1 MAVINFYL
9 RGEKIYF
16 RYRPNRK
23 FDLLIA
29 TPYSIKPENWDSRSQ
44 SWNKAQIIKG
54 AQKTETKLLNKQI
67 ERFNSLLSSF
77 RSDVEIFIQNN
88 SDKEASNLKELVKDF
103 VTKNYFA
110 HRINTKT
117 KVKKYTIPEN
127 MFDLINHYID
137 YRSVADVT
145 KGVKPLAENTI
156 KKYKTL
162 QNILHTFN
170 KKLLVTEINDVF
182 RIKFVEFLNK
192 KLYSANTQVKFI
204 KDIKMF
210 CKFANKEH
218 NVSKQVLAWKID
230 SEPENVAEFVT
241 FTFDDLR
248 KLKFAEMPTEAMD
261 NVRDWLL
268 ISCFTSVR
276 VSELFTFDSANI
288 EDEVYLKVYE
298 KKNRNTKSGGL
309 KYIYLMPDVIE
320 ILNKRNGQFPKK
332 ISDQRYNEYVK
343 KVCEL
348 AKIDHLTIGGKVEVH
363 NGMKRKVKKEAP
375 FYEFVTSHSGRATY
389 VTLFSQYL
397 PTEIIQ
403 MQTNHH
409 STEMV
414 EQYNKISEE
423 ELALQRAKTVA
434 QAHKEASK
442 KYNILL
448 NAN

>member
-1 MAVINFYL
+1 MTAISFYL

-16 RYRPNRK
+16 RYRPNRD
-23 FDLLIA
+23 FDLHIS
-29 TPYSIKPENWDSRSQ
+29 TPYSIKPENWDSVNQ
-44 SWNKAQIIKG
+44 NWNEAQIIKG
-54 AQKTETKLLNKQI
+54 AQKTETKLLNKEI
-67 ERFNSLLSSF
+67 ERFNGLLSTF
-77 RSDVEIFIQNN
+77 RLDVGKFILDN
-88 SDKEASNLKELVKDF
+88 SDKEAPILKVLVKDF
-103 VTKNYFA
+103 VSRNYFA

-117 KVKKYTIPEN
+117 KAKKYTIPEN
-127 MFDLINHYID
+127 MFDLINYYID
-137 YRSVADVT
+137 FRSVADVT
-145 KGVKPLAENTI
+145 KGVKPLADNTV

-162 QNILHTFN
+162 QNLLHTFN

-182 RIKFVEFLNK
+182 RNKFIEFLNK
-192 KLYSANTQVKFI
+192 KSYSPNTQVKFI
-204 KDIKMF
+204 KDVKMF

-218 NVSKQVLAWKID
+218 NVSKQVLAWEID
-230 SEPENVAEFVT
+230 SNPENVAEFVT

-248 KLKFAEMPTEAMD
+248 KLRLTEMPTETLD

-309 KYIYLMPDVIE
+309 KYVYLMPEVIE
-320 ILNKRNGQFPKK
+320 ILQKRNGQFPKK

-343 KVCEL
+343 KVCKF
-348 AKIDHLTIGGKVEVH
+348 AKIDRLTIGGKVEVN

-409 STEMV
+409 SVEMV
-414 EQYNKISEE
+414 EHYNKTDSEQ
-423 ELALQRAKTVA
+423 LALQRAKTVA
-434 QAHKEASK
+434 QAHKEASS
-442 KYNILL
+442 KYNVILK
-448 NAN
+448 AV

>member
-1 MAVINFYL
+1 MTAVNYYL

-16 RYRPNRK
+16 RYRPNRD
-23 FDLLIA
+23 FDLSIA
-29 TPYSIKPENWDSRSQ
+29 TPYSIKPENWDSEKQ
-44 SWNKAQIIKG
+44 CWNEAQIIKG
-54 AQKTETKLLNKQI
+54 AQKTESKLLNKEI
-67 ERFNSLLSSF
+67 ERFNSLLISF
-77 RSDVEIFIQNN
+77 RSTVGKFIQDN
-88 SDKEASNLKELVKDF
+88 SDKEASDLKELVKDF

-110 HRINTKT
+110 HRLNTKT
-117 KVKKYTIPEN
+117 KAKNYTIPEK
-127 MFDLINHYID
+127 MFDLINYYIEF
-137 YRSVADVT
+137 RSVADVT
-145 KGVKPLAENTI
+145 KGVKPLAENTV

-162 QNILHTFN
+162 QNLLHSFN
-170 KKLLVTEINDVF
+170 RKLLVTEINDVF
-182 RIKFVEFLNK
+182 RNKFIEFLNK
-192 KLYSANTQVKFI
+192 KSYSANTQVKFI
-204 KDIKMF
+204 KDVKMF

-218 NVSKQVLAWKID
+218 NVSKQVLAWEID
-230 SEPENVAEFVT
+230 STPENVAEFVT

-248 KLKFAEMPTEAMD
+248 KLRLTEMPTETLD

-288 EDEVYLKVYE
+288 EDEFYLKVYE

-309 KYIYLMPDVIE
+309 KYVYLMPEVIE

-343 KVCEL
+343 KVCKV
-348 AKIDHLTIGGKVEVH
+348 AKIDRLTIGGKIEVN
-363 NGMKRKVKKEAP
+363 NGMKRKIKTEAP

-409 STEMV
+409 SVEMV
-414 EQYNKISEE
+414 EHYNKTDAEK
-423 ELALQRAKTVA
+423 LALQRAKTVA
-434 QAHKEASK
+434 QAHKEASS
-442 KYNILL
+442 KYNVVLK
-448 NAN
+448 AV

>member
-1 MAVINFYL
+1 MTAISFYL

-16 RYRPNRK
+16 RYRPNRD
-23 FDLLIA
+23 FDLSIA
-29 TPYSIKPENWDSRSQ
+29 TPYSIKPENWDSEKQ
-44 SWNKAQIIKG
+44 CWNEAQIIKG
-54 AQKTETKLLNKQI
+54 AQKAETKLLNKEI
-67 ERFNSLLSSF
+67 ERFNGLLISF
-77 RSDVEIFIQNN
+77 RYNVGKFIQDN
-88 SDKEASNLKELVKDF
+88 SDKEAPILKVLVKDF
-103 VTKNYFA
+103 VSRNYFA

-117 KVKKYTIPEN
+117 KAKKYTIPEN
-127 MFDLINHYID
+127 MFDLINYYID
-137 YRSVADVT
+137 FRSVADVT
-145 KGVKPLAENTI
+145 KGVKPLAENTV

-162 QNILHTFN
+162 QNLLHTFN
-170 KKLLVTEINDVF
+170 RKLLVTEINDVF
-182 RIKFVEFLNK
+182 RNKFIEFLNK
-192 KLYSANTQVKFI
+192 KSYSPNTQVKFI
-204 KDIKMF
+204 KDVKMF

-218 NVSKQVLAWKID
+218 NVSKQVLAWEID
-230 SEPENVAEFVT
+230 SNPENVAEFVT

-248 KLKFAEMPTEAMD
+248 KLRLTEMPTDAMD

-309 KYIYLMPDVIE
+309 KYVYLMPEVIE
-320 ILNKRNGQFPKK
+320 ILQKRNGQFPKK

-343 KVCEL
+343 KVCKF
-348 AKIDHLTIGGKVEVH
+348 AKIDRLTVGGKIEVH
-363 NGMKRKVKKEAP
+363 NGMKRKVKTEAP

-409 STEMV
+409 SVEMV
-414 EQYNKISEE
+414 EHYNKTDVEK
-423 ELALQRAKTVA
+423 LALQRAKTVA
-434 QAHKEASK
+434 QAHKEASS
-442 KYNILL
+442 KYNIILK
-448 NAN
+448 AV